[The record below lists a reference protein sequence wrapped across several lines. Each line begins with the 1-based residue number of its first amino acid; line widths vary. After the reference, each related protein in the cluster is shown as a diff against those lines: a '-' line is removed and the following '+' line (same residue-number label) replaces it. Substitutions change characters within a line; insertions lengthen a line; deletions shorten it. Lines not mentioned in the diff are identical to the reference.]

1 MDITASSTRHRRR
14 GGKTAWLVI
23 CLVTV
28 FGYAIPGG
36 ATDHVRTV
44 ALGESNSDAQRAEV
58 LEYLEADDTD
68 RMVTVSVDETLQTM
82 DGIFELSGIESAYSS
97 TALTCGAAGS
107 GIDVMTRNIEVIPPE
122 LYALALLTAGMTD
135 VKLAV
140 AAPDDAPAL
149 GMTALTGVFKT
160 WDMAPCSSFG
170 GNPERRKLALEELA
184 LIAEIGR
191 ESEGVRQ
198 VTLVMLEAQREIV
211 GEQVTTDEIDAIVS
225 ERAMA
230 NSLDLDGGDRQ
241 EIVAFLDRL
250 SRADIDWDGFSQGW
264 SRQTAEDGSGVVLT
278 ADKQPEAAGDNGQA
292 PALGRTLPSGVGGRT
307 GPIEVSPSPTAQIDP
322 AATATPDA
330 SSLNL
335 PAVSTPVA
343 IPVAG
348 DDSTTGIM
356 GTVSEQGQDALRRW
370 WPLALAGAM
379 LLLVAIGARR
389 HPSERPTTWFVS
401 RSRVLWVGR
410 TMRRPP
416 IVPSRTRVRRVT
428 R

>member
-1 MDITASSTRHRRR
+1 M
-14 GGKTAWLVI
+14 TAWLVI

-28 FGYAIPGG
+28 FGNAIPGG

-44 ALGESNSDAQRAEV
+44 ALGESNSDAQRTEV
-58 LEYLEADDTD
+58 LEYLGADNTD
-68 RMVTVSVDETLQTM
+68 QVVTVSVNETLQTM

-225 ERAMA
+225 ERARA

-278 ADKQPEAAGDNGQA
+278 ADEQPEAAGDDGQA

-307 GPIEVSPSPTAQIDP
+307 GPIEVSPSPTVPVDP

-335 PAVSTPVA
+335 PAVSTPVATPDASSLNLPAVA

-370 WPLALAGAM
+370 WPLALAGAV

-416 IVPSRTRVRRVT
+416 I
-428 R
+428 